1 MEDQKPTLN
10 YGQTPVTAPRA
21 VWPLVVA
28 IVVVILATIATTV
41 YFFGW

>member
-1 MEDQKPTLN
+1 MEEQKPTLN
-10 YGQTPVTAPRA
+10 YGQPPSAAPRA

-28 IVVVILATIATTV
+28 ILVVTLAMFATTI